1 MSKLQ
6 HLFFTPNG
14 AFEPL
19 AVFFPQRILFLTD
32 RYSTLILSY
41 MLMIIRSKINSEP
54 LKQVAED
61 LKGYV
66 KVVVDIQRK
75 ILSAGGEKH
84 VDGEQLLLKDG
95 SRQDD
100 LWGAGLDLET
110 NEMDFDSMINLR
122 PAQNTSREILDQKI
136 RQQVELITRLLL
148 QGK

>member
-1 MSKLQ
+1 
-6 HLFFTPNG
+6 
-14 AFEPL
+14 
-19 AVFFPQRILFLTD
+19 
-32 RYSTLILSY
+32 
-41 MLMIIRSKINSEP
+41 MIIRHRINSES

-66 KVVVDIQRK
+66 KVVVDVKREV
-75 ILSAGGEKH
+75 LSAGGEKH

-95 SRQDD
+95 SRQEN

-122 PAQNTSREILDQKI
+122 PAQNSSREILDQKI
-136 RQQVELITRLLL
+136 RQQVELITRSLL

>member
-1 MSKLQ
+1 M
-6 HLFFTPNG
+6 
-14 AFEPL
+14 
-19 AVFFPQRILFLTD
+19 
-32 RYSTLILSY
+32 LI
-41 MLMIIRSKINSEP
+41 IIRSKVNSGS

-66 KVVVDIQRK
+66 KVVVDIHRK

-95 SRQDD
+95 SRQEN

-122 PAQNTSREILDQKI
+122 PAQNSSREILDQKI
-136 RQQVELITRLLL
+136 RQQVELITRSLLE
-148 QGK
+148 GK

>member
-1 MSKLQ
+1 
-6 HLFFTPNG
+6 
-14 AFEPL
+14 
-19 AVFFPQRILFLTD
+19 
-32 RYSTLILSY
+32 
-41 MLMIIRSKINSEP
+41 MLKIIRNKIDSES
-54 LKQVAED
+54 LKRVAED
-61 LKGYV
+61 LRGYV
-66 KVVVDIQRK
+66 KVVVDVKRG

-136 RQQVELITRLLL
+136 RQQVEWITQSLL